1 MTDQVISKLVNQVS
15 FKIDNKSWKD
25 AQNKI
30 KRLAGM
36 WHKSSQGFSKAM
48 EQGRRASTLQ
58 AKATDRQTRTE
69 LKAYRN
75 RKTTIK
81 ADQIRHGDLI
91 KSNIDF
97 RKQLQ
102 KTNWEFLKGSLS
114 AKERAATIGALTKQY
129 RQLNSAAGQYNKH
142 SRSMGAIK
150 GVSRGLGAVTRLGVA
165 GAAAGAA
172 GVVGGAAIAQ
182 NQFDKIK
189 QQGQSFE
196 GLIISLQNT
205 FGDRAQEIST
215 IMRNMADANGAPI
228 LDLGNNLIEF
238 VSLMRPLGV
247 SVDDAIKK
255 FQQTQDAMQS
265 YGIGGERAA
274 GFQQQLTQALD
285 QGTLDSF
292 KEAFAWAPQLRGDLL
307 AYVEKEMKIKPKD
320 FMANLTNGKYSL
332 KDTWFKFLNA
342 NSNKYASM
350 SSKFKSSSMAN
361 DKRVGNELSIAI
373 YRIFESSGFK
383 SAMQAGAK
391 IVSDWA
397 KLLESNA
404 SKIGEIFGN
413 LYTIV
418 GQLSKQGF
426 EDLSKWL
433 QELTAEDIKN
443 YFKDM
448 KSSVSEFLQAL
459 KSLAAFI
466 NDVLPDRFI
475 PSKQST
481 SVPESQ
487 RKNYDAD
494 KYGKAYVQ
502 KEREL
507 LNSGL
512 EPSAAARQAE
522 QFALQQALKI
532 PQPTILQNSISF
544 NPRSAGING
553 GGVPSN
559 FSGKLNLKIDAQVN
573 KDEFNNFVDFKIHDN
588 NMMQL
593 NLLAE

>member
-1 MTDQVISKLVNQVS
+1 MTDVVISKIVNQVY
-15 FKIDNKSWKD
+15 FKVDNKTWKD

-165 GAAAGAA
+165 GAAAG
-172 GVVGGAAIAQ
+172 VGIGGFVAQ
-182 NQFDKIK
+182 NQYNKIK
-189 QQGQSFE
+189 EQGQDFE
-196 GLIISLQNT
+196 GMKISFQNT
-205 FGDRAQEIST
+205 FGDRWIEISS
-215 IMRNMADANGAPI
+215 IARKIA
-228 LDLGNNLIEF
+228 
-238 VSLMRPLGV
+238 
-247 SVDDAIKK
+247 DDAGADILETGKALTNYVSIVKSLGIETDQAIELYKK
-255 FQQTQDAMQS
+255 QSNMTAS
-265 YGIGGERAA
+265 YGMSKDQVA
-274 GFQQQLTQALD
+274 GFQYGLMQTLASNTLEDFKQAMD
-285 QGTLDSF
+285 WT
-292 KEAFAWAPQLRGDLL
+292 PQIKADLL
-307 AYVEKEMKIKPKD
+307 KFVKDTMGISQKE
-320 FMANLTNGKYSL
+320 FMGNLTNGKYNFKDIWL
-332 KDTWFKFLNA
+332 KFVEATA
-342 NSNKYASM
+342 PKYAQM
-350 SSKFKSSSMAN
+350 SAKFKSSTMAQ
-361 DKRVGNELSIAI
+361 DARVGNELSIAI

-413 LYTIV
+413 LYSIV
-418 GQLSKQGF
+418 GELSKQGF

-433 QELTAEDIKN
+433 QELTAEDIKT

-466 NDVLPDRFI
+466 NDVLPDRFV
-475 PSKQST
+475 SNKQST

-494 KYGKAYVQ
+494 KYGKVYVQ
-502 KEREL
+502 KEKEL

-512 EPSAAARQAE
+512 DPSAAARQAE

-532 PQPTILQNSISF
+532 PQPTIPQSAISF
-544 NPRSAGING
+544 NARSSNFNG
-553 GGVPSN
+553 GGNIPSS
-559 FSGKLNLKIDAQVN
+559 FTGKLDLKINAEVN
-573 KDEFNNFVDFKIHDN
+573 EQGFSKFVDYRIDN
-588 NMMQL
+588 NMQQTI
-593 NLLAE
+593 NLIAE

>member
-1 MTDQVISKLVNQVS
+1 MSNSVIVSKLINEVG
-15 FKIDNKSWKD
+15 FKLNNNEYKRVQD
-25 AQNKI
+25 KI
-30 KRLAGM
+30 KKMAGM
-36 WHKSSQGFSKAM
+36 WGKVTSQYDKAV
-48 EQGRRASTLQ
+48 QAGRRAAGTEQ
-58 AKATDRQTRTE
+58 KAHKRTE
-69 LKAYRN
+69 LALIRQHKAKKETLR
-75 RKTTIK
+75 
-81 ADQIRHGDLI
+81 ADNIRHSQMI
-91 KSNIDF
+91 KDNIGF
-97 RKQLQ
+97 RQQLQ
-102 KTNWEFLKGSLS
+102 KTNMEFLKGSLS
-114 AKERAATIGALTKQY
+114 AKERAATIGQLTKQY
-129 RQLNSAAGQYNKH
+129 RALNQQAGRYNQSSKALGTI
-142 SRSMGAIK
+142 R
-150 GVSRGLGAVTRLGVA
+150 GVSRGVGSVTRLGV
-165 GAAAGAA
+165 AAGAA
-172 GVVGGAAIAQ
+172 GVVGGGFVAQ
-182 NQFDKIK
+182 NQYNKIK
-189 QQGQSFE
+189 EQGQDFE
-196 GLIISLQNT
+196 GMIISLQNT

-215 IMRNMADANGAPI
+215 IMRNMADANGSPI
-228 LDLGNNLIEF
+228 LELGNNLIEF

-265 YGIGGERAA
+265 YAISGERAA

-292 KEAFAWAPQLRGDLL
+292 KEAFAWAPQLRADLL
-307 AYVEKEMKIKPKD
+307 QYVQKEMNVSQKQ
-320 FMANLTNGKYSL
+320 FLGGLTNGKYSL

-342 NSNKYASM
+342 NSNKYAGM
-350 SSKFKSSSMAN
+350 SAKFKSSTTAQ
-361 DKRVGNELSIAI
+361 DTRVGNELSIAI

-413 LYTIV
+413 LYSIV
-418 GQLSKQGF
+418 GELSKQGF

-433 QELTAEDIKN
+433 QELTAEDIKT

-466 NDVLPDRFI
+466 NDVLPDRFV
-475 PSKQST
+475 SYKQST

-494 KYGKAYVQ
+494 TYGKVYVQ
-502 KEREL
+502 KEKEL

-512 EPSAAARQAE
+512 DPSAAARQAE

-532 PQPTILQNSISF
+532 PQPTIPQSAISF
-544 NPRSAGING
+544 NARGSSFNG
-553 GGVPSN
+553 NGNIPSS
-559 FSGKLNLKIDAQVN
+559 FSGKLDLKINAEVN
-573 KDEFNNFVDFKIHDN
+573 EQGFSKFVDYRIDN
-588 NMMQL
+588 NMQQTI
-593 NLLAE
+593 NLIAE

>member
-1 MTDQVISKLVNQVS
+1 
-15 FKIDNKSWKD
+15 
-25 AQNKI
+25 
-30 KRLAGM
+30 M

-165 GAAAGAA
+165 GAAAG
-172 GVVGGAAIAQ
+172 VGIGGFVAQ
-182 NQFDKIK
+182 NQYNKIK
-189 QQGQSFE
+189 EQGQDFE
-196 GLIISLQNT
+196 GMKISFQNT
-205 FGDRAQEIST
+205 FGDRWIEISS
-215 IMRNMADANGAPI
+215 IARKIA
-228 LDLGNNLIEF
+228 
-238 VSLMRPLGV
+238 
-247 SVDDAIKK
+247 DDAGADILETGKALTNYVSIVKSLGIETDQAIELYKK
-255 FQQTQDAMQS
+255 QSNMTAS
-265 YGIGGERAA
+265 YGMSKDQVA
-274 GFQQQLTQALD
+274 GFQYGLMQTLASNTLEDFKQAMD
-285 QGTLDSF
+285 WT
-292 KEAFAWAPQLRGDLL
+292 PQIKADLL
-307 AYVEKEMKIKPKD
+307 KFVKDTMGISQKE
-320 FMANLTNGKYSL
+320 FMGNLTNGKYNFKDIWL
-332 KDTWFKFLNA
+332 KFVEATA
-342 NSNKYASM
+342 PKYAQM
-350 SSKFKSSSMAN
+350 SAKFKSSTMAQ
-361 DKRVGNELSIAI
+361 DARVGNELSIAI

-413 LYTIV
+413 LYSIV
-418 GQLSKQGF
+418 GELSKQGF

-433 QELTAEDIKN
+433 QELTAEDIKT

-466 NDVLPDRFI
+466 NDVLPDRFV
-475 PSKQST
+475 SNKQST

-494 KYGKAYVQ
+494 KYGKVYVQ
-502 KEREL
+502 KEKEL

-512 EPSAAARQAE
+512 DPSAAARQAE

-532 PQPTILQNSISF
+532 PQPTIPQSAISF
-544 NPRSAGING
+544 NARSSNFNG
-553 GGVPSN
+553 GGNIPSS
-559 FSGKLNLKIDAQVN
+559 FTGKLDLKINAEVN
-573 KDEFNNFVDFKIHDN
+573 EQGFSKFVDYRIDN
-588 NMMQL
+588 NMQQTI
-593 NLLAE
+593 NLIAE

>member
-1 MTDQVISKLVNQVS
+1 MSSEILVSKITNIID
-15 FKIDNKSWKD
+15 FKIHESNYKKSV
-25 AQNKI
+25 QRI
-30 KRLAGM
+30 KKMAGM
-36 WHKSSQGFSKAM
+36 WGKVTSQYDKAV
-48 EQGRRASTLQ
+48 QAGRRAAGTEQ
-58 AKATDRQTRTE
+58 KAHKRTE
-69 LKAYRN
+69 LALIRQQKSKKETLR
-75 RKTTIK
+75 
-81 ADQIRHGDLI
+81 ADNIRHAQAI
-91 KSNIDF
+91 KQSLQF
-97 RKQLQ
+97 RQQLQ
-102 KTNWEFLKGSLS
+102 KTNMSFLQGNIS
-114 AKERAATIGALTKQY
+114 ARERAATIGQLTNQY
-129 RQLNSAAGQYNKH
+129 RQLNTQATHYNKH
-142 SRSMGAIK
+142 SRSLGAIK
-150 GVSRGLGAVTRLGVA
+150 GVSRGVGSITRLGVA
-165 GAAAGAA
+165 GVAAGA
-172 GVVGGAAIAQ
+172 VGGSLVARS
-182 NQFDKIK
+182 QFNKVK
-189 QQGQSFE
+189 GEGQQLES
-196 GLIISLQNT
+196 LIIQLQNT
-205 FGDRAQEIST
+205 FGDRAKEVST

-228 LDLGNNLIEF
+228 LEFGNNLIEF

-265 YGIGGERAA
+265 YAIGGERAA

-292 KEAFAWAPQLRGDLL
+292 KEAFAWAPQLRADLL
-307 AYVEKEMKIKPKD
+307 AYVEKEMNVSQKQ
-320 FMANLTNGKYSL
+320 FLGGLTNGKYSL

-342 NSNKYASM
+342 NSNKYAGM
-350 SSKFKSSSMAN
+350 SAKFKSSTMAQ
-361 DKRVGNELSIAI
+361 DARVGNELSIAI

-391 IVSDWA
+391 IVQDWA

-404 SKIGEIFGN
+404 TKIGEIFGN

-448 KSSVSEFLQAL
+448 KSGVSEFLLAL

-466 NDVLPDRFI
+466 NDVLPDRFV
-475 PSKQST
+475 PTKQST

-487 RKNYDAD
+487 RKNYDAE
-494 KYGKAYVQ
+494 KYGKIYVQ
-502 KEREL
+502 KEKEL
-507 LNSGL
+507 LNRGL
-512 EPSAAARQAE
+512 DPNAAARQAE

-532 PQPTILQNSISF
+532 PQPTIPQSAISF
-544 NPRSAGING
+544 NARGSSFNG
-553 GGVPSN
+553 GGIPSN

>member
-1 MTDQVISKLVNQVS
+1 MSSEILVSKITNVID
-15 FKIDNKSWKD
+15 FKIHESNYKKSV
-25 AQNKI
+25 QRI
-30 KRLAGM
+30 KKMAGM
-36 WHKSSQGFSKAM
+36 WGKVTSQYDKAV
-48 EQGRRASTLQ
+48 QAGRRAAGTEQ
-58 AKATDRQTRTE
+58 KAHKRTE
-69 LKAYRN
+69 LALIRQQKSKKETLR
-75 RKTTIK
+75 
-81 ADQIRHGDLI
+81 ADNIRHAQAI
-91 KSNIDF
+91 KQSLQF
-97 RKQLQ
+97 RQQLQ
-102 KTNWEFLKGSLS
+102 KTNMSFLQGNISV
-114 AKERAATIGALTKQY
+114 KERAASISQLTKQY
-129 RQLNSAAGQYNKH
+129 KQLNSAAGQYNKH

-165 GAAAGAA
+165 GAAAG
-172 GVVGGAAIAQ
+172 VFGGSLVAHS
-182 NQFDKIK
+182 QFNKVK
-189 QQGQSFE
+189 GEGQQLES
-196 GLIISLQNT
+196 LIIQLQNT

-228 LDLGNNLIEF
+228 LEFGNNLIEF

-292 KEAFAWAPQLRGDLL
+292 KEAFAWAPQLRADLL
-307 AYVEKEMKIKPKD
+307 QYVQKEMNVSQKQ
-320 FMANLTNGKYSL
+320 FLGGLTNGKYSL

-342 NSNKYASM
+342 NSNKYAGM
-350 SSKFKSSSMAN
+350 SAKFKSSSTAN
-361 DKRVGNELSIAI
+361 DERVGNELSIAI

-383 SAMQAGAK
+383 TAMQAGAK

-413 LYTIV
+413 LYSIV
-418 GQLSKQGF
+418 GELSKQGF

-433 QELTAEDIKN
+433 QELTANDIKT

-466 NDVLPDRFI
+466 NDVLPDRFVGN
-475 PSKQST
+475 KQST

-494 KYGKAYVQ
+494 KYGKLYVQ
-502 KEREL
+502 KEKEL

-512 EPSAAARQAE
+512 DPNAAARQAE

-532 PQPTILQNSISF
+532 PQPTIPQSAISF
-544 NPRSAGING
+544 NARGSSFNG
-553 GGVPSN
+553 SGNIPSS
-559 FSGKLNLKIDAQVN
+559 FSGKLDLKINAEVN
-573 KDEFNNFVDFKIHDN
+573 EQGFSKFVDYRIDN
-588 NMMQL
+588 NMQQTI
-593 NLLAE
+593 NLIAE

>member
-1 MTDQVISKLVNQVS
+1 MTDQVISKLVNLVQ
-15 FKIDNKSWKD
+15 FKVDNKSYKD

-36 WHKSSQGFSKAM
+36 WHKSSNQFSKAM
-48 EQGRRASTLQ
+48 EQGRRASSLQ
-58 AKATDRQTRTE
+58 AKSTQQQTRAELRAYRTRKNT
-69 LKAYRN
+69 LKADNIRFQEQ
-75 RKTTIK
+75 IK
-81 ADQIRHGDLI
+81 N
-91 KSNIDF
+91 NIDF

-102 KTNWEFLKGSLS
+102 KINMDFLKGNLS
-114 AKERAATIGALTKQY
+114 TKERVATIGQLTKKY

-165 GAAAGAA
+165 ATAA
-172 GVVGGAAIAQ
+172 GVVGGGFVAQ
-182 NQFDKIK
+182 NQYNKIK
-189 QQGQSFE
+189 EQGQDFE
-196 GLIISLQNT
+196 GMKISFQNT
-205 FGDRAQEIST
+205 FGDRWIEISS
-215 IMRNMADANGAPI
+215 IARKIA
-228 LDLGNNLIEF
+228 
-238 VSLMRPLGV
+238 
-247 SVDDAIKK
+247 DDAGADILETGKALTNYVSIVKSLGIETDRAIELYKK
-255 FQQTQDAMQS
+255 QSNMTAS
-265 YGIGGERAA
+265 YGMSKDQVA
-274 GFQQQLTQALD
+274 GFQYGLMQTLASNTLEDFKQAMD
-285 QGTLDSF
+285 WT
-292 KEAFAWAPQLRGDLL
+292 PQIKADLL
-307 AYVEKEMKIKPKD
+307 RFVKDTMGISQKE
-320 FMANLTNGKYSL
+320 FMGNLTNGKYNFKDIWL
-332 KDTWFKFLNA
+332 KFVEATA
-342 NSNKYASM
+342 PKYAQM
-350 SSKFKSSSMAN
+350 SAKFKSSSMAN
-361 DKRVGNELSIAI
+361 DARVGNELSIAI

-383 SAMQAGAK
+383 TALQAGAK

-413 LYTIV
+413 LYNIV
-418 GQLSKQGF
+418 GELSKQGF

-466 NDVLPDRFI
+466 NDILPDRFV
-475 PSKQST
+475 SNKQST

-494 KYGKAYVQ
+494 KYGKLYVQ
-502 KEREL
+502 KEKEL

-512 EPSAAARQAE
+512 EPSIAARQAE

-532 PQPTILQNSISF
+532 PQPTIPQSAISF
-544 NPRSAGING
+544 NARSAGING
-553 GGVPSN
+553 GGISSN

-588 NMMQL
+588 NVMQL
-593 NLLAE
+593 NLLSQ

>member
-1 MTDQVISKLVNQVS
+1 MTDVVISKILNQVS

-48 EQGRRASTLQ
+48 EQGRRAAGTEQ
-58 AKATDRQTRTE
+58 KAHKRTE
-69 LKAYRN
+69 LALIRQQKSKKETLR
-75 RKTTIK
+75 
-81 ADQIRHGDLI
+81 ADNIRHAQAI
-91 KSNIDF
+91 KQSLHF
-97 RKQLQ
+97 RQQLQ
-102 KTNWEFLKGSLS
+102 KTNMSFLQGNIS
-114 AKERAATIGALTKQY
+114 AKERAASISQLTKQY

-142 SRSMGAIK
+142 SRNMGAIK
-150 GVSRGLGAVTRLGVA
+150 GVSRGLGAVTRLGIA
-165 GAAAGAA
+165 GAAAGI
-172 GVVGGAAIAQ
+172 VGGGFVAQ

-215 IMRNMADANGAPI
+215 IMRNMADANGSPI
-228 LDLGNNLIEF
+228 LELGNNLIEF

-247 SVDDAIKK
+247 SVDDAITK

-292 KEAFAWAPQLRGDLL
+292 KEAFAWAPQLRADLL
-307 AYVEKEMKIKPKD
+307 QYVQKEMNVSQKQ
-320 FMANLTNGKYSL
+320 FLGGLTNGKYSL

-342 NSNKYASM
+342 NINKYAGM
-350 SSKFKSSSMAN
+350 SAKFKSSSMAN
-361 DKRVGNELSIAI
+361 DARVGNELSIAI

-383 SAMQAGAK
+383 TAMQAGAA

-413 LYTIV
+413 LYSIV
-418 GQLSKQGF
+418 GDLSKEGF

-466 NDVLPDRFI
+466 NDVLPDRFV
-475 PSKQST
+475 SHKQST

-494 KYGKAYVQ
+494 TYGKVYVQ
-502 KEREL
+502 KEKEL

-512 EPSAAARQAE
+512 DPNAAARQAE

-532 PQPTILQNSISF
+532 PQPTIPQSAISF
-544 NPRSAGING
+544 NARGSSFNG

>member
-1 MTDQVISKLVNQVS
+1 MTDVVISKILNQVS

-142 SRSMGAIK
+142 SRNMGAIK

-165 GAAAGAA
+165 GAAAG
-172 GVVGGAAIAQ
+172 VGIGGFVAQ
-182 NQFDKIK
+182 NQYNKIK
-189 QQGQSFE
+189 EQGQDFE
-196 GLIISLQNT
+196 GMKISFQNT
-205 FGDRAQEIST
+205 FGDRWIEISS
-215 IMRNMADANGAPI
+215 IARKIA
-228 LDLGNNLIEF
+228 
-238 VSLMRPLGV
+238 
-247 SVDDAIKK
+247 DDAGADILETGKALTNYVSIVKSLGIETDQAIELYKK
-255 FQQTQDAMQS
+255 QSNMTAS
-265 YGIGGERAA
+265 YGMSKDQVA
-274 GFQQQLTQALD
+274 GFQYGLMQTLASNTLEDFKQAMD
-285 QGTLDSF
+285 WT
-292 KEAFAWAPQLRGDLL
+292 PQIKADLL
-307 AYVEKEMKIKPKD
+307 KFVKDTMGISQKE
-320 FMANLTNGKYSL
+320 FMGNLTNGKYNFKDIWL
-332 KDTWFKFLNA
+332 KFVEAT
-342 NSNKYASM
+342 SPKYAQM
-350 SSKFKSSSMAN
+350 SAKFKSSTMAQ
-361 DKRVGNELSIAI
+361 DARVGNELSIAI

-413 LYTIV
+413 LYSIV
-418 GQLSKQGF
+418 GELSKQGF

-433 QELTAEDIKN
+433 QELTADDIKT

-448 KSSVSEFLQAL
+448 KSSVSEFLLAL

-475 PSKQST
+475 SSKQST

-487 RKNYDAD
+487 RKNYDAE
-494 KYGKAYVQ
+494 KYGKIYVQ
-502 KEREL
+502 KEKEL
-507 LNSGL
+507 LNRGL
-512 EPSAAARQAE
+512 DPNAAARQAE

-532 PQPTILQNSISF
+532 PQPTIPQSAISF
-544 NPRSAGING
+544 NARGSSFNG
-553 GGVPSN
+553 GGIPSN

-573 KDEFNNFVDFKIHDN
+573 KDEFNDFVDFKIHDN

>member
-1 MTDQVISKLVNQVS
+1 MTEILATKIVNTVA

-30 KRLAGM
+30 KRLAGL
-36 WHKSSQGFSKAM
+36 WHKSSNQFSKAM
-48 EQGRRASTLQ
+48 EAGRRAAGTEQ
-58 AKATDRQTRTE
+58 KAHKRTE
-69 LKAYRN
+69 LALIRQQKSKKETLR
-75 RKTTIK
+75 
-81 ADQIRHGDLI
+81 ADNIRHAQAI
-91 KSNIDF
+91 KHSLQF
-97 RKQLQ
+97 RQQLQ
-102 KTNWEFLKGSLS
+102 KTNMSFLQGNIS
-114 AKERAATIGALTKQY
+114 ARERAASISQLTNQY
-129 RQLNSAAGQYNKH
+129 RQLNTQATQYNKH
-142 SRSMGAIK
+142 SRNMGAIK

-165 GAAAGAA
+165 GAAAG
-172 GVVGGAAIAQ
+172 VVGGGFVAQ

-215 IMRNMADANGAPI
+215 IMRNMADANGSPI
-228 LDLGNNLIEF
+228 LELGNNLIEF

-247 SVDDAIKK
+247 SVDDAITK

-285 QGTLDSF
+285 QGSLDSF
-292 KEAFAWAPQLRGDLL
+292 KEAFAWAPQLRADLL
-307 AYVEKEMKIKPKD
+307 QYVQKEMNVSQKQ
-320 FMANLTNGKYSL
+320 FLGGLTNGKYSL

-342 NSNKYASM
+342 NSNKYAQM
-350 SSKFKSSSMAN
+350 SAKFKSSTVAQ
-361 DKRVGNELSIAI
+361 DARVGNELSIAI

-383 SAMQAGAK
+383 TAMQAGAK
-391 IVSDWA
+391 IVQEWA

-404 SKIGEIFGN
+404 SKIGEIFGH
-413 LYTIV
+413 LYSIV
-418 GQLSKQGF
+418 GELSNQGF

-448 KSSVSEFLQAL
+448 KSSVSEFLLAL

-475 PSKQST
+475 SSKQST

-487 RKNYDAD
+487 RKNYDAE
-494 KYGKAYVQ
+494 KYGKIYVQ
-502 KEREL
+502 KEKEL

-512 EPSAAARQAE
+512 DPNAAARQAE

-532 PQPTILQNSISF
+532 PQPTIPQSAISF
-544 NPRSAGING
+544 NARGSSFNG
-553 GGVPSN
+553 GGNIPSN

-588 NMMQL
+588 NMTQL

>member
-1 MTDQVISKLVNQVS
+1 MTEVLATKIVNTVA
-15 FKIDNKSWKD
+15 FKVDNKSYKD

-36 WHKSSQGFSKAM
+36 WHKSSNQFSKAM
-48 EQGRRASTLQ
+48 EAGRRASNMQ
-58 AKATDRQTRTE
+58 AKATQQQTRAE
-69 LKAYRN
+69 LKAYRA
-75 RKTTIK
+75 RKNTLK
-81 ADQIRHGDLI
+81 ADNIRFQEKI
-91 KSNIDF
+91 KNNINF
-97 RKQLQ
+97 RQQLQ
-102 KTNWEFLKGSLS
+102 KTNMEFLKGSLS

-129 RQLNSAAGQYNKH
+129 RALNQQAGRYNQSSKALGTI
-142 SRSMGAIK
+142 R
-150 GVSRGLGAVTRLGVA
+150 GVSRGVGSVTRLGV
-165 GAAAGAA
+165 AAGAA
-172 GVVGGAAIAQ
+172 GVVGGGFVAQ
-182 NQFDKIK
+182 NQYNKIK
-189 QQGQSFE
+189 EQGQDFE
-196 GLIISLQNT
+196 GMKISFQNT
-205 FGDRAQEIST
+205 FGDRWIEISS
-215 IMRNMADANGAPI
+215 IARKIA
-228 LDLGNNLIEF
+228 
-238 VSLMRPLGV
+238 
-247 SVDDAIKK
+247 DDAGADILETGKALTNYVSIVKSLGIETDRAIELYKK
-255 FQQTQDAMQS
+255 QSNMTAS
-265 YGIGGERAA
+265 YGMSKDQVA
-274 GFQQQLTQALD
+274 GFQYGLMQTLASNTLEDFKQAMD
-285 QGTLDSF
+285 WT
-292 KEAFAWAPQLRGDLL
+292 PQIKADLL
-307 AYVEKEMKIKPKD
+307 RFVKDTMGISQKE
-320 FMANLTNGKYSL
+320 FMGNLTNGKYNFKDIWL
-332 KDTWFKFLNA
+332 KFVEATA
-342 NSNKYASM
+342 PKYAQM
-350 SSKFKSSSMAN
+350 SAKFKSSTMAQ
-361 DKRVGNELSIAI
+361 DARVGNELSIAI

-413 LYTIV
+413 LYSIV
-418 GQLSKQGF
+418 GELSKQGF

-433 QELTAEDIKN
+433 QELTAEDIKT

-448 KSSVSEFLQAL
+448 KLSVSEFLQAL

-475 PSKQST
+475 GNKQST

-487 RKNYDAD
+487 RKNYDAEA
-494 KYGKAYVQ
+494 YGKAYVS

-507 LNSGL
+507 LNSDL
-512 EPSAAARQAE
+512 EPSIAARQAE

-532 PQPTILQNSISF
+532 PQPTIPQNSISF

-553 GGVPSN
+553 GGISSN

>member
-129 RQLNSAAGQYNKH
+129 RSLNQQASRYNQSSKAL
-142 SRSMGAIK
+142 GAIK
-150 GVSRGLGAVTRLGVA
+150 SVRQGVSSVTRLGV
-165 GAAAGAA
+165 AAGAA
-172 GVVGGAAIAQ
+172 GVVAGSAITH
-182 NQFDKIK
+182 NQFNKVK
-189 QQGQSFE
+189 GEGQQYE
-196 GLIISLQNT
+196 ALTIRLMNV
-205 FGDRAQEIST
+205 FGNRAEEISD
-215 IMRNMADANGAPI
+215 IIANMSDKNGRNIIDTGSA
-228 LDLGNNLIEF
+228 LVEF
-238 VSLMRPLGV
+238 VALMQPLGDN
-247 SVDDAIKK
+247 VDKAISS
-255 FQQTQDAMQS
+255 FQKYQDALAS
-265 YGIGGERAA
+265 YGLDKQASQ
-274 GFQQQLTQALD
+274 GFMTQWSQALASN
-285 QGTLDSF
+285 TLDSYQ
-292 KEAFAWAPQLRGDLL
+292 EAMRQWAPNFKADF
-307 AYVEKEMKIKPKD
+307 EIWIKTQKGIND
-320 FMANLTNGKYSL
+320 FSENITGGKKYNLKKLMDEYLTANT
-332 KDTWFKFLNA
+332 TM
-342 NSNKYASM
+342 YAS
-350 SSKFKSSSMAN
+350 KAQLYKNSSMAQ
-361 DKRVGNELSIAI
+361 DERTGNALSLAI
-373 YRIFESSGFK
+373 YRVFNTSGF
-383 SAMQAGAK
+383 SDAMKFANK
-391 IVSDWA
+391 IVLSWANTLQNNSD
-397 KLLESNA
+397 
-404 SKIGEIFGN
+404 KIGQVFSN
-413 LYTIV
+413 LYKIASEL
-418 GQLSKQGF
+418 GDGAFKSLSNW
-426 EDLSKWL
+426 LS
-433 QELTAEDIKN
+433 ELTAQDIRTYFEDAKTSI
-443 YFKDM
+443 
-448 KSSVSEFLQAL
+448 SEFLSAIKAL
-459 KSLAAFI
+459 AQFI
-466 NDVLPDRFI
+466 NSILPDYFTQN
-475 PSKQST
+475 KQST

-494 KYGKAYVQ
+494 TYGKVYVQ
-502 KEREL
+502 KEKEL

-512 EPSAAARQAE
+512 DPSAAARQAE

-532 PQPTILQNSISF
+532 PQPTIPQSAISF
-544 NPRSAGING
+544 NAHSSNFNG
-553 GGVPSN
+553 GGIPSN

>member
-1 MTDQVISKLVNQVS
+1 MTDVVISKIVNQVY
-15 FKIDNKSWKD
+15 FKVDNKTWKD

-165 GAAAGAA
+165 GAAAG
-172 GVVGGAAIAQ
+172 VGIGGFVAQ
-182 NQFDKIK
+182 NQYNIIK
-189 QQGQSFE
+189 EQGQDFE
-196 GLIISLQNT
+196 GMKISFQNT
-205 FGDRAQEIST
+205 FGDRWIEISS
-215 IMRNMADANGAPI
+215 IARKIA
-228 LDLGNNLIEF
+228 
-238 VSLMRPLGV
+238 
-247 SVDDAIKK
+247 DDAGADILETGKALTNYVSIVKSLGIETDQAIELYKK
-255 FQQTQDAMQS
+255 QSNMTAS
-265 YGIGGERAA
+265 YGMSKDQVA
-274 GFQQQLTQALD
+274 GFQYGLMQTLASNTLEDFKQAMD
-285 QGTLDSF
+285 WT
-292 KEAFAWAPQLRGDLL
+292 PQIKADLL
-307 AYVEKEMKIKPKD
+307 RFVKDTMGISQKE
-320 FMANLTNGKYSL
+320 FMGNLTNGKYNFKDIWL
-332 KDTWFKFLNA
+332 KFVEAT
-342 NSNKYASM
+342 SPKYAQM
-350 SSKFKSSSMAN
+350 SAKFKSSSMAQ
-361 DKRVGNELSIAI
+361 DARVGNELSIAI

-413 LYTIV
+413 LYSIV
-418 GQLSKQGF
+418 GELSKQGF

-433 QELTAEDIKN
+433 QELTAEDIKT

-466 NDVLPDRFI
+466 NDVLPDRFV
-475 PSKQST
+475 SNKQST

-494 KYGKAYVQ
+494 KYGKVYVQ
-502 KEREL
+502 KEKEL

-512 EPSAAARQAE
+512 DPSAAARQAE

-532 PQPTILQNSISF
+532 PQPTIPQSAISF
-544 NPRSAGING
+544 NARSSNFNG
-553 GGVPSN
+553 GGNIPSS
-559 FSGKLNLKIDAQVN
+559 FTGKLDLKINAEVN
-573 KDEFNNFVDFKIHDN
+573 EQGFSKFVDYRIDN
-588 NMMQL
+588 NMQQTI
-593 NLLAE
+593 NLIAE

>member
-1 MTDQVISKLVNQVS
+1 MTDQVISKLINQVS

-25 AQNKI
+25 AHNKI

-129 RQLNSAAGQYNKH
+129 RSLNQQASRYNQSSKAL
-142 SRSMGAIK
+142 GAIK
-150 GVSRGLGAVTRLGVA
+150 SVRQGVSSVTRLGVA
-165 GAAAGAA
+165 AGVA
-172 GVVGGAAIAQ
+172 GVVGGGAIAH
-182 NQFDKIK
+182 NQFNKVK
-189 QQGQSFE
+189 GEGQQYEQLTIGLMNTFQGRAKEVSDTIARMANE
-196 GLIISLQNT
+196 NGSGLI
-205 FGDRAQEIST
+205 
-215 IMRNMADANGAPI
+215 
-228 LDLGNNLIEF
+228 DLGNNLIEF

-332 KDTWFKFLNA
+332 KDTWFAFLNDNA
-342 NSNKYASM
+342 SKYASM
-350 SSKFKSSSMAN
+350 SSKFKQSSVADDARSSNA
-361 DKRVGNELSIAI
+361 LSLAI
-373 YRIFESSGFK
+373 YRVFNTSGF
-383 SAMQAGAK
+383 SDAMKFANK
-391 IVSDWA
+391 IVLSWANTLQNNSD
-397 KLLESNA
+397 
-404 SKIGEIFGN
+404 KIGQVFGN
-413 LYTIV
+413 LYKIASEL
-418 GQLSKQGF
+418 GDGAFKSLSNW
-426 EDLSKWL
+426 LS
-433 QELTAEDIKN
+433 ELTAEDIRT
-443 YFKDM
+443 YFKDA
-448 KSSVSEFLQAL
+448 KTSISEFLSAIKAL
-459 KSLAAFI
+459 AQFI
-466 NDVLPDRFI
+466 NSILPDYFTQN
-475 PSKQST
+475 KQST
-481 SVPESQ
+481 SVSDSD
-487 RKNYDAD
+487 RNKYDAD
-494 KYGKAYVQ
+494 VYGKAYVEQ
-502 KEREL
+502 ERRL

-512 EPSAAARQAE
+512 DPSEAARGAE
-522 QFALQQALKI
+522 QFALQQALRVQ
-532 PQPTILQNSISF
+532 QPTFKAPSF
-544 NPRSAGING
+544 EDNLVSSRVIRSQPQ
-553 GGVPSN
+553 PSN
-559 FSGKLNLKIDAQVN
+559 FSGKLSLKIDTEVN
-573 KDEFNNFVDFKIHDN
+573 KKGFADFVDYRIQDN
-588 NMMQL
+588 NMQTI
-593 NLLAE
+593 NLLSD

>member
-1 MTDQVISKLVNQVS
+1 MTEILVSKITNVID
-15 FKIDNKSWKD
+15 FKIHESNYKKSV
-25 AQNKI
+25 QRI
-30 KRLAGM
+30 KKMAGM
-36 WHKSSQGFSKAM
+36 WGKVTSQYDKAV
-48 EQGRRASTLQ
+48 QAGRRAAGTEQ
-58 AKATDRQTRTE
+58 KAHKRTE
-69 LKAYRN
+69 LALIRQQKAKKETLR
-75 RKTTIK
+75 
-81 ADQIRHGDLI
+81 ADNIRHSQMI
-91 KSNIDF
+91 KDNIGF
-97 RKQLQ
+97 RQQLQ
-102 KTNWEFLKGSLS
+102 KTNMEFLKGSLS
-114 AKERAATIGALTKQY
+114 AKERAATIGQLTKQY
-129 RQLNSAAGQYNKH
+129 RALNQQAGRYNQSSKALGTI
-142 SRSMGAIK
+142 R
-150 GVSRGLGAVTRLGVA
+150 GVSRGVGSVTRLGV
-165 GAAAGAA
+165 AAGAA
-172 GVVGGAAIAQ
+172 GVVGGGFVAQ
-182 NQFDKIK
+182 NQYNKIK
-189 QQGQSFE
+189 EQGQDFE
-196 GLIISLQNT
+196 GMKISFQNT
-205 FGDRAQEIST
+205 FGDRWIEISS
-215 IMRNMADANGAPI
+215 IARKIA
-228 LDLGNNLIEF
+228 
-238 VSLMRPLGV
+238 
-247 SVDDAIKK
+247 DDAGADILETGKALTNYVSIVKSLGIETDQAIELYKK
-255 FQQTQDAMQS
+255 QSNMTAS
-265 YGIGGERAA
+265 YGMSKDQVA
-274 GFQQQLTQALD
+274 GFQYGLMQTLASNTLEDFKQAMD
-285 QGTLDSF
+285 WT
-292 KEAFAWAPQLRGDLL
+292 PQIKADLL
-307 AYVEKEMKIKPKD
+307 RFVKDTMGISQKE
-320 FMANLTNGKYSL
+320 FMGNLTNGKYNFKDIWL
-332 KDTWFKFLNA
+332 KFVEAT
-342 NSNKYASM
+342 SPKYAQM
-350 SSKFKSSSMAN
+350 SAKFKSSTMAQ
-361 DKRVGNELSIAI
+361 DARVGNELSIAI

-413 LYTIV
+413 LYSIV

-433 QELTAEDIKN
+433 QELTADDIKN

-466 NDVLPDRFI
+466 NDVLPDRFV
-475 PSKQST
+475 SHKQST

-494 KYGKAYVQ
+494 TYGKVYVQ
-502 KEREL
+502 KEKEL

-512 EPSAAARQAE
+512 DPSTSARQAE

>member
-1 MTDQVISKLVNQVS
+1 M
-15 FKIDNKSWKD
+15 
-25 AQNKI
+25 
-30 KRLAGM
+30 
-36 WHKSSQGFSKAM
+36 
-48 EQGRRASTLQ
+48 
-58 AKATDRQTRTE
+58 
-69 LKAYRN
+69 
-75 RKTTIK
+75 
-81 ADQIRHGDLI
+81 
-91 KSNIDF
+91 
-97 RKQLQ
+97 
-102 KTNWEFLKGSLS
+102 KGSLS

-129 RQLNSAAGQYNKH
+129 RQLNTQATQYNKQ

-165 GAAAGAA
+165 GAAAG
-172 GVVGGAAIAQ
+172 VVGGGFVAQ
-182 NQFDKIK
+182 NQYNKIK
-189 QQGQSFE
+189 EQGQDFE
-196 GLIISLQNT
+196 GMKISFQNT
-205 FGDRAQEIST
+205 FGDRWIEISS
-215 IMRNMADANGAPI
+215 IARKIA
-228 LDLGNNLIEF
+228 
-238 VSLMRPLGV
+238 
-247 SVDDAIKK
+247 DDAGADILETGKALTNYVSIVKSLGIETDQAIELYKK
-255 FQQTQDAMQS
+255 QSNMTAS
-265 YGIGGERAA
+265 YGMSKDQVA
-274 GFQQQLTQALD
+274 GFQYGLMQTLASNTLEDFKQAMD
-285 QGTLDSF
+285 WT
-292 KEAFAWAPQLRGDLL
+292 PQIKADLL
-307 AYVEKEMKIKPKD
+307 RFVKDTMGISQKE
-320 FMANLTNGKYSL
+320 FMGNLTNGKYNFKDIWL
-332 KDTWFKFLNA
+332 KFVEAT
-342 NSNKYASM
+342 SPKYAQM
-350 SSKFKSSSMAN
+350 SAKFKSSSMAQ
-361 DKRVGNELSIAI
+361 DARVGNELSIAI

-383 SAMQAGAK
+383 TAMQAGAK
-391 IVSDWA
+391 IVQEWA

-404 SKIGEIFGN
+404 TKIGEIFGN

-433 QELTAEDIKN
+433 QELTADDIKT

-466 NDVLPDRFI
+466 NDVLPDRFV
-475 PSKQST
+475 SHKQST

-494 KYGKAYVQ
+494 TYGKAYVS

-512 EPSAAARQAE
+512 EPSAAARGAE

-532 PQPTILQNSISF
+532 PQPTIPQSAISF
-544 NPRSAGING
+544 NARGSSFNG
-553 GGVPSN
+553 GGIPSN

>member
-1 MTDQVISKLVNQVS
+1 MTEILVSKITNVID
-15 FKIDNKSWKD
+15 FKIHESNYKKSV
-25 AQNKI
+25 QRI
-30 KRLAGM
+30 KKMAGM
-36 WHKSSQGFSKAM
+36 WGKVTSQYDKAV
-48 EQGRRASTLQ
+48 QAGRRAAGTEQ
-58 AKATDRQTRTE
+58 KAHKRTE
-69 LKAYRN
+69 LALIRQQRSK
-75 RKTTIK
+75 KDTMK
-81 ADQIRHGDLI
+81 ADNIRYAQMI
-91 KSNIDF
+91 KDNIGF
-97 RKQLQ
+97 RQQLQ
-102 KTNWEFLKGSLS
+102 KTNMAFLQGNIS
-114 AKERAATIGALTKQY
+114 ARERAAIISQLTKQY
-129 RQLNSAAGQYNKH
+129 RQLNSAAGQYNKQ
-142 SRSMGAIK
+142 SRNMGAIK

-165 GAAAGAA
+165 GAAAG
-172 GVVGGAAIAQ
+172 VVGGGFVAQ

-215 IMRNMADANGAPI
+215 KMRNMADANGSPI
-228 LDLGNNLIEF
+228 LELGNNLIEF

-285 QGTLDSF
+285 QGSLDAF
-292 KEAFAWAPQLRGDLL
+292 KEAFAWAPQLRADLL
-307 AYVEKEMKIKPKD
+307 QYVQKEMNVSQKQ
-320 FMANLTNGKYSL
+320 FLGGLTNGKYSL

-342 NSNKYASM
+342 NSNKYAQM
-350 SSKFKSSSMAN
+350 SAKFKSSSMAQ

-383 SAMQAGAK
+383 TAMQAGAK
-391 IVSDWA
+391 IIAEWA
-397 KLLESNA
+397 KLLESN
-404 SKIGEIFGN
+404 SLKIGEIFGN
-413 LYTIV
+413 LYNIV
-418 GQLSKQGF
+418 GELSNQGF
-426 EDLSKWL
+426 KDLSKWL

-448 KSSVSEFLQAL
+448 KSGVSEFLQAL
-459 KSLAAFI
+459 KVLAAFI
-466 NDVLPDRFI
+466 NDVVPDRFV
-475 PSKQST
+475 SNKQST

-487 RKNYDAD
+487 RKNYDAEA
-494 KYGKAYVQ
+494 YGKAYVS

-512 EPSAAARQAE
+512 EPSAAARGAE

-588 NMMQL
+588 NTMQL

>member
-58 AKATDRQTRTE
+58 AKATDRQTRAE

-114 AKERAATIGALTKQY
+114 AKERAATIGQLTKQY
-129 RQLNSAAGQYNKH
+129 RALNQQAGRYNQSSKALGTI
-142 SRSMGAIK
+142 R
-150 GVSRGLGAVTRLGVA
+150 GVSRGVGSVTRLGV
-165 GAAAGAA
+165 AAGAA
-172 GVVGGAAIAQ
+172 GVVGGGFVAQ
-182 NQFDKIK
+182 NQYNKIK
-189 QQGQSFE
+189 EQGQDFE
-196 GLIISLQNT
+196 GMKISFQNT
-205 FGDRAQEIST
+205 FGDRWIEISS
-215 IMRNMADANGAPI
+215 IARKIA
-228 LDLGNNLIEF
+228 
-238 VSLMRPLGV
+238 
-247 SVDDAIKK
+247 DDAGADILETGKALTNYVSIVKSLGIETDQAIELYKK
-255 FQQTQDAMQS
+255 QSNMTAS
-265 YGIGGERAA
+265 YGMSKDQVA
-274 GFQQQLTQALD
+274 GFQYGLMQTLASNTLEDFKQAMD
-285 QGTLDSF
+285 WT
-292 KEAFAWAPQLRGDLL
+292 PQIKADLL
-307 AYVEKEMKIKPKD
+307 KFVKDTMGISQKE
-320 FMANLTNGKYSL
+320 FMGNLTNGKYNFKDIWL
-332 KDTWFKFLNA
+332 KFVEATA
-342 NSNKYASM
+342 PKYAQM
-350 SSKFKSSSMAN
+350 SAKFKSSSTAQ
-361 DKRVGNELSIAI
+361 DARVGNELSIAI

-383 SAMQAGAK
+383 TAMQAGAK
-391 IVSDWA
+391 IVQDWA

-404 SKIGEIFGN
+404 SKIGEIFGH
-413 LYTIV
+413 LYSIV
-418 GQLSKQGF
+418 GELSNQGF
-426 EDLSKWL
+426 KDLSKWL
-433 QELTAEDIKN
+433 QELTAEDIKT
-443 YFKDM
+443 YFKGM
-448 KSSVSEFLQAL
+448 KSGVSEFLQAL
-459 KSLAAFI
+459 KALAAFI
-466 NDVLPDRFI
+466 NDVVPDRFV
-475 PSKQST
+475 SNKQST

-494 KYGKAYVQ
+494 TYGKAYVS

-512 EPSAAARQAE
+512 DPSAAAWGAE
-522 QFALQQALKI
+522 KFAMQQALKI
-532 PQPTILQNSISF
+532 PQPTIPQSAISF
-544 NPRSAGING
+544 NARGSSFNG

-559 FSGKLNLKIDAQVN
+559 FSGKLNIKIDAQVN